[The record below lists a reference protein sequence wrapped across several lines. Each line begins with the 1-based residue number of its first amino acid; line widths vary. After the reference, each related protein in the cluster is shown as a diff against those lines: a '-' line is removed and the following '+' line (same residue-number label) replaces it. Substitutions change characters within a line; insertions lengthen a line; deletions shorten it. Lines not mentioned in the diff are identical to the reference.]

1 MMEQPICARLPDGRR
16 LHCRHGPIDLVLQA
30 FGTREAVGAAER
42 AAVARFST
50 ILEELCGE
58 LAILRSPART
68 GGFAPSGRAA
78 RRMHRA
84 VKTYAARVFI
94 TPMAAVAGAVADEI
108 LAAMTGAA
116 PIEKAYVNNGG
127 DIALYLSGAAD
138 FKVGIVDRIGAPLVA
153 ATSRLTA
160 RSGVGGIA
168 TSGWGGR
175 SFSLGIADAV
185 TVLADSAATA
195 DAAAT
200 VIANAVDLPR
210 HTAIRRK
217 PAADLQPDSDLG
229 RKRVTIGVGAL
240 TEAEGHI
247 IAASLFL
254 KGRGVSTRNLAL
266 ADDTSCSGRSPKPEI
281 ALHA

>member
-1 MMEQPICARLPDGRR
+1 
-16 LHCRHGPIDLVLQA
+16 
-30 FGTREAVGAAER
+30 
-42 AAVARFST
+42 
-50 ILEELCGE
+50 
-58 LAILRSPART
+58 
-68 GGFAPSGRAA
+68 
-78 RRMHRA
+78 MHRA

-240 TEAEGHI
+240 TDAEIAAALQTGHVVAEGLQAEGHI